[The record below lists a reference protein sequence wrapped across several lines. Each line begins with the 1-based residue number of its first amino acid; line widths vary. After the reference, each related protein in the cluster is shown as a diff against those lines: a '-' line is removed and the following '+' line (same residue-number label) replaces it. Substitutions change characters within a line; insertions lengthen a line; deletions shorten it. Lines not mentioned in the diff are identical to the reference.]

1 MALSGTASPGRT
13 GSGVGSAD
21 ARAAARARPTLGAVL
36 VLGWAFLLPVQL
48 GGASSNLRFAPSDLL
63 IAAYALLCF
72 PVLRRVRGMWSW
84 WHVLVPFVIWFNLGR
99 AMLGINGASRHAFL
113 EKAVGIVILLITYR
127 CLVDYMATLARV
139 RAVLSAF
146 VWGALVNAVLSLVT
160 FLGER
165 GGIFHIPL
173 VNDPFN
179 TSRPSG
185 LLIDPNAFGGLIATA
200 LVLHG
205 VTAAG
210 GTPLLPR
217 RAGHVATLTFPL
229 MLALTFSRS
238 AWIGAVFGLAAVA
251 VAEPAL
257 VRRML
262 APLLVPVGVVLP
274 IILFSLPNAG
284 SLASR
289 PGQVTARLD
298 IIKNALTDFT
308 GSPIDGIGL
317 GVYAQRHGV
326 IVHNTAVWFLTEM
339 GLIGLVVF
347 LGFLG
352 VHVSRAVWLILRGSA
367 ESWVLGAALLGAML
381 VGLGVSLGIEAFYQR
396 YWWLA
401 FAAATAAR
409 TLPARRSPT

>member
-1 MALSGTASPGRT
+1 MALSGTASLGRT
-13 GSGVGSAD
+13 GPGIGSAG
-21 ARAAARARPTLGAVL
+21 ARAAVRVRPTLGAVL

-48 GGASSNLRFAPSDLL
+48 GGGSTLRLAPSDVL
-63 IAAYALLCF
+63 IAGYALLCLPF
-72 PVLRRVRGMWSW
+72 RRRVRGVWSW
-84 WHVLVPFVIWFNLGR
+84 WHVLVPFVIWFSLGQ
-99 AMLGINGASRHAFL
+99 AALGINGASRNAFL
-113 EKAVGIVILLITYR
+113 EKAVGIVVLLMTYA
-127 CLVDYMATLARV
+127 CLVDYMGTLERV
-139 RAVLSAF
+139 RAVLRAF
-146 VWGALVNAVLSLVT
+146 LWGALLNALLSLFT

-165 GGIFHIPL
+165 GGFFHIPL
-173 VNDPFN
+173 VNDPYN

-185 LLIDPNAFGGLIATA
+185 LLIDPNAFGGLMATA

-210 GTPLLPR
+210 GTPLLSR
-217 RAGHVATLTFPL
+217 RAGRVATFAFPI

-238 AWIGAVFGLAAVA
+238 AWIGAVFGLGAVSM
-251 VAEPAL
+251 AEPAL

-262 APLLVPVGVVLP
+262 RPLLIPVGVLLP
-274 IILFSLPNAG
+274 VFLLMLPNA
-284 SLASR
+284 SDLAKR
-289 PGQVTARLD
+289 PDQVTARLD
-298 IIKNALTDFT
+298 IINHALSDFT

-326 IVHNTAVWFLTEM
+326 IVHNTLIWFLTEM
-339 GLIGLVVF
+339 GLIGMVVF
-347 LGFLG
+347 LGFLL
-352 VHVSRAVWLILRGSA
+352 VHVRRAIWLVLRGPA

-409 TLPARRSPT
+409 TLPARRAPS